1 MVYVDGERTSMIFKV
16 PYNCIN
22 DYGDHVC
29 QTLFVK
35 Y

>member
-1 MVYVDGERTSMIFKV
+1 VDGECISMIFKV

-22 DYGDHVC
+22 DDDHVC
-29 QTLFVK
+29 QMLCAK